1 MAKLN
6 LKLFKETADELNK
19 KLEEDPYRAGTK
31 HKDLYPDEVSE
42 MMELLFWA
50 KGMRELTLKIK
61 PSSTDGVL
69 LDVEIINRK

>member
-19 KLEEDPYRAGTK
+19 KLEEDPYRTGTK
-31 HKDLYPDEVSE
+31 HKDLYPDEISE

-50 KGMRELTLKIK
+50 KGMQELTLKIK
-61 PSSTDGVL
+61 PSKTDGVL